1 MDLQKEP
8 GVGGSQMA
16 AWGDLASY
24 ASASVESG
32 HRGRVELSFRIKSG
46 YRSEVQDCGATEVK
60 SR

>member
-24 ASASVESG
+24 ASVESG
-32 HRGRVELSFRIKSG
+32 HRGRVELSCRIKSG